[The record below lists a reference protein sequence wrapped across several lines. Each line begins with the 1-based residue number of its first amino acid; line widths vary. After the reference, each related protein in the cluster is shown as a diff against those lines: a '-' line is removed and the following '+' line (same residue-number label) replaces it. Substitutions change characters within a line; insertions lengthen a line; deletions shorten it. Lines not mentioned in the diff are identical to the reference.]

1 MDPEKRIEELE
12 RELGELR
19 DLVRELARAREPAA
33 GPATPHAPSAANE
46 RARESGL
53 IHEVRERVDR
63 VLKGDSDE
71 SIEAHI
77 GAVWLSRLAVV
88 VMMTAFALAARATFQ
103 TVDLGVSEKVAL
115 GFATGAAFLFY
126 GLRLRRE
133 HDLFADAVAGCG
145 LASIYFT
152 TYAAFFVP
160 PMQAAVLA
168 GSYWALP
175 ALLGCLALLAGVA
188 QWRKSPTI
196 AGIGLF
202 LAYYTVLVSATGGG
216 ALNEM
221 AYALLTCTAL
231 AALTMSFYLL
241 NQWVAFSWAALTATY
256 AAFYFFLYRQPPSLE
271 VSGAAHFWISAG
283 FLTLCYILFSLGF
296 IIDAHR
302 RQEFRRRVAPMSG
315 VNSFLYFA
323 LMWFAIRGA
332 YPEQEWLFRTAF
344 ALLLAWLTLLS
355 RLAGPRGNYLVQVFA
370 AKTVIMLTLA
380 LTAYLSGEKLLA
392 VLAVESLALGVSYR
406 RSGIVVF
413 KVLGF
418 ALMIGTALGAVF
430 SVRAEGLLHVAG
442 YGVPANWFGAVAVA
456 AVFTVAACFYENFT
470 RGVRRHERAYRS
482 QWLLAGS
489 FLDVSSNTIAMG
501 YAACAALVLLS
512 ITAVTRN
519 EDPALPYLLA
529 GEGVVLAAA
538 GFVLRTRQVDVAAVL
553 LLAPAHMAYYVFLY
567 LPLPGFTE
575 QAHYTALTVALSLF
589 TFVGAYLWERYL
601 RGLAEVDTWEHHM
614 TAALP
619 YLAGAFML
627 VTLIQQTL
635 TPVQTP
641 AASGALGAMLLL
653 AGMAAGYP
661 GVKAAGLL
669 ALGLATVW
677 FHGHL
682 HDPAEPLHGMPGFLP
697 YTTACLLSF
706 AAAERAFAWL
716 RGKER
721 AASRMEDHVRTLLVG
736 TALATAVM
744 ALFEWRSGHELI
756 LGLLVAALASM
767 ALGFAFRESRYR
779 WGALFVFGVATLRAF
794 LYLGELEPALQV
806 LTFGAA
812 GLALLGVSWGY
823 ARWRRRQLGG
833 EEKDHPHGRP

>member
-12 RELGELR
+12 LELAELR
-19 DLVRELARAREPAA
+19 GLVRELVEAHRPAPPPAPWTPMDTA
-33 GPATPHAPSAANE
+33 GAQAHEA
-46 RARESGL
+46 GL
-53 IHEVRERVDR
+53 IHEMRERVDR
-63 VLKGDSDE
+63 VLKGDSEE

-103 TVDLGVSEKVAL
+103 TVDLGVAEKVAL
-115 GFATGAAFLFY
+115 GYATGAVFLLY
-126 GLRLRRE
+126 GLRFRRE
-133 HDLFADAVAGCG
+133 RDLFADAMAGCG
-145 LASIYFT
+145 LASLYFT

-175 ALLGCLALLAGVA
+175 AMLACLGLLAGVA

-231 AALTMSFYLL
+231 AAVTLGFHLF
-241 NQWVAFSWAALTATY
+241 NQWVAFSWAALLATY
-256 AAFYFFLYRQPPSLE
+256 TAFHFFLYRSPPGLE
-271 VSGAAHFWISAG
+271 VSAAAHFWVSAG
-283 FLTLCYILFSLGF
+283 FLALCYVIFSLGF

-315 VNSFLYFA
+315 VNSFLYA
-323 LMWFAIRGA
+323 AMMWFAIRGA
-332 YPEQEWLFRTAF
+332 YPDQEWMFRTGF
-344 ALLLAWLTLLS
+344 ALLLAWLAFLT
-355 RLAGPRGNYLVQVFA
+355 RLAGPRGNYLYQVFA
-370 AKTVIMLTLA
+370 AKAVIMLTLA

-413 KVLGF
+413 KALGF
-418 ALMIGTALGAVF
+418 ALMLGTALGAMF
-430 SVRAEGLLHVAG
+430 SARAEGTMDVAG
-442 YGVPANWFGAVAVA
+442 FSMPANWFAAISVA
-456 AVFTVAACFYENFT
+456 AVFTVAACFYENFA
-470 RGVRRHERAYRS
+470 RGVPMRERTFRG

-489 FLDVSSNTIAMG
+489 FLDLSANAMAMA
-501 YAACAALVLLS
+501 YAACAALVLLT
-512 ITAVTRN
+512 ITAFSYN

-529 GEGVVLAAA
+529 GEGVALAVA
-538 GFVLRTRQVDVAAVL
+538 GFVLRTRQVDAAAVL
-553 LLAPAHMAYYVFLY
+553 LLAPAHVAYYLFVY
-567 LPLPGFTE
+567 MPLPGFTE
-575 QAHYTALTVALSLF
+575 QPLYTTLTVALALF
-589 TFVGAYLWERYL
+589 TFAGAFLWERYL
-601 RGLAEVDTWEHHM
+601 QGLAEEVNWEHHV

-627 VTLIQQTL
+627 FVLIVQQMP
-635 TPVQTP
+635 PVQTP
-641 AASGALGAMLLL
+641 PAAGALGAALLL
-653 AGMAAGYP
+653 AGVLAGYP

-669 ALGLATVW
+669 ALGLATIW

-682 HDPAEPLHGMPGFLP
+682 HDPSEPLHAMPGFLP
-697 YTTACLLSF
+697 YTTAYLLTF
-706 AAAERAFAWL
+706 AVAERAFVRL
-716 RGKER
+716 QHRGPVHFR
-721 AASRMEDHVRTLLVG
+721 LGGHARTLLTGV
-736 TALATAVM
+736 ALATAVA
-744 ALFEWRSGHELI
+744 ALFQWRSGHELI
-756 LGLLVAALASM
+756 LGLLVVALVSM
-767 ALGFAFRESRYR
+767 ALGLVFRESRYR

-794 LYLGELEPALQV
+794 LYLGQLEPALQV
-806 LTFGAA
+806 VTFGAA

-823 ARWRRRQLGG
+823 ARWRRRQLAGAERDRG
-833 EEKDHPHGRP
+833 RGRP